1 MSADPN
7 PDARMPNMD
16 PRDVMQAIKFKTG
29 DIGAAFYFHP
39 ATLERGKELG
49 LSGMRFYTVGRGGVL
64 GDVDAAVVQSA
75 FGYFH
80 PALLAKWWN
89 QGKDVM
95 APRDAARE
103 YIACCQAM
111 GRTSFAGIDDL
122 DAYVESATAVIEAAD
137 GGAMALFA
145 GVRAEPVPTDTPA
158 AAAHQAMVLREMRGS
173 AHLAAVAAVGLA
185 TPVAHA
191 IKRPDDVAAFGYEE
205 PPVVTDADRA
215 AHARAERITDDILE
229 PAFSVLTEAQSE
241 ALVAGTE
248 AMHAAIGAS

>member
-1 MSADPN
+1 
-7 PDARMPNMD
+7 MD

-89 QGKDVM
+89 QGCEVM

-103 YIACCQAM
+103 YIACCQRF
-111 GRTSFAGIDDL
+111 GLSKFADLDGL
-122 DAYVESATAVIEAAD
+122 DAYVDAATTVIDAAD
-137 GGAMALFA
+137 GSAMALFA
-145 GVRAEPVPTDTPA
+145 GVRAEPVPSDA
-158 AAAHQAMVLREMRGS
+158 ASAAAHQAMVLREMRGS
-173 AHLAAVAAVGLA
+173 AHLAAVTAVGLSA
-185 TPVAHA
+185 PVAHA

-205 PPVVTDADRA
+205 PPVVTAEDRA
-215 AHARAERITDDILE
+215 AHERAEAITDDILE
-229 PAFSVLTEAQSE
+229 PAASVLTDDQASALIAGTTSMHS
-241 ALVAGTE
+241 ALVG
-248 AMHAAIGAS
+248 S